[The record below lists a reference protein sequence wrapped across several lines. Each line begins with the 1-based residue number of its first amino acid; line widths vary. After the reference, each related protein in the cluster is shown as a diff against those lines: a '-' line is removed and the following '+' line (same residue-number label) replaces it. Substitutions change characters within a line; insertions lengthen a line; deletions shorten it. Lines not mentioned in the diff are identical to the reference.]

1 MLRSRGCSP
10 ERDHQIAGSYH
21 SSGRGQDPESR
32 RAALPGLEVGEG
44 NR

>member
-10 ERDHQIAGSYH
+10 ERDHQIAGSCH
-21 SSGRGQDPESR
+21 SGGRGQDPESR
-32 RAALPGLEVGEG
+32 RAAPPGLEVGEG